1 MKIGIIIP
9 TYEEH
14 DNIRKIFHAFKKI
27 KNIQFFFC
35 FVDGSHTNK
44 TRLEIKKYF
53 QKNFQII
60 LEKKNKIDL
69 FKLSTRCEAS
79 LIGFKWMIK
88 NKKIDLITDMDADL
102 SSDPKDIVKAIKIFK
117 KKKSDLIIGS
127 KYLPGVEIINRKL
140 LRAFCSKIYT
150 FVCRLLISKNI
161 SDYSAGFRFY
171 SIKSLKKLVKK
182 AKIQITIST
191 FRKFIILL

>member
-53 QKNFQII
+53 
-60 LEKKNKIDL
+60 
-69 FKLSTRCEAS
+69 
-79 LIGFKWMIK
+79 
-88 NKKIDLITDMDADL
+88 
-102 SSDPKDIVKAIKIFK
+102 K
-117 KKKSDLIIGS
+117 KKFS
-127 KYLPGVEIINRKL
+127 N
-140 LRAFCSKIYT
+140 
-150 FVCRLLISKNI
+150 N
-161 SDYSAGFRFY
+161 
-171 SIKSLKKLVKK
+171 
-182 AKIQITIST
+182 
-191 FRKFIILL
+191 FRKKK